1 MDPKTQDGTTVIIVK
16 RLTGQAFAINPDLI
30 ERIESTPDT
39 IVVLL
44 DGTRYIVA
52 GSMEDV
58 VELVAEHR
66 ATVVA
71 RSLRIADRPAPVRR
85 EPTGETVIPLPL
97 RTKGD

>member
-1 MDPKTQDGTTVIIVK
+1 VIIVQ
-16 RLTGQAFAINPDLI
+16 RLTGQAFALNPDLI

-52 GSMEDV
+52 GTLEEIVDLV
-58 VELVAEHR
+58 VEYR

-71 RSLRIADRPAPVRR
+71 RSLVTGDPPGAEAAVEVRSD
-85 EPTGETVIPLPL
+85 TVIPLPL
-97 RTKGD
+97 RTAGD